1 MVAPAG
7 RRIEQLTAAE
17 QPRKSL
23 LIVSDCAD
31 RFGGLLSSLRREGVA
46 VDRIE
51 RLEDLRRM
59 TFDKYALAILDLN
72 PAQLL
77 PALLRLR
84 SRTAVADLPVLVEAG
99 RINDNSRMAA
109 LLRRFRAMPCALGDL
124 VGLVRKRLGIGASRN
139 PNRTRRKLL

>member
-7 RRIEQLTAAE
+7 RRIEKLTTAE

-31 RFGGLLSSLRREGVA
+31 RFGALLSSLRREGVA

-84 SRTAVADLPVLVEAG
+84 SGAAFADLPVLVEAG

-109 LLRRFRAMPCALGDL
+109 LLRRFRAMPCTLGDL

-139 PNRTRRKLL
+139 PNRRRRKLL

>member
-7 RRIEQLTAAE
+7 IRIEQLAKAE
-17 QPRKSL
+17 QSRKSL

-46 VDRIE
+46 VDRIDSV
-51 RLEDLRRM
+51 EDLRRM
-59 TFDKYALAILDLN
+59 TFDKYAMAILDLN

-84 SRTAVADLPVLVEAG
+84 SRAAFADLPVLVEAG
-99 RINDNSRMAA
+99 RINDNSRMAS